1 MERLSILLFDVSKYL
16 ANKFD
21 IPNIYMAGGV
31 ASSKYFRTKIKELM
45 DESSSLK
52 INFGSSDLS
61 GDNAVG
67 ISILGGN
74 AFNESIFNNTI

>member
-1 MERLSILLFDVSKYL
+1 
-16 ANKFD
+16 
-21 IPNIYMAGGV
+21 MAGGV
-31 ASSKYFRTKIKELM
+31 ASSKYFRLKIKEFM
-45 DESSSLK
+45 DGSSSLK
-52 INFGSSDLS
+52 INFGSPDLS